1 VTSVLF
7 ELAPGLFSAN
17 AGLPAGAAPPPPSF
31 WTTVWDAPYMRAFV
45 PLPLLVA
52 LAPIV
57 WWFFRSTWREL
68 DLEADRHRSAT
79 LAAGG
84 YDLRPAV
91 MLVMA
96 AVILTLQEYYG
107 GRSTYDEVIRPW
119 LAEREALHPEGM
131 VKLGH
136 YDELYGYAWWS
147 FSRVAGYV
155 LLPFPTYKFIFRR
168 DSLLDMGLRV
178 RGFWSHAW
186 IYGVCLLFVLPAMW
200 FVSRQPD
207 FGSYYPF
214 YKTASRSY
222 FDLLAWEG
230 LYFAQ
235 FFGLELFF
243 RGLWLGALRKSLGSG
258 AIFAMCVPYC
268 MIHFGKPYL
277 EANGAI
283 VAGIVLGSLSMR
295 TKSIYAGFLVHITV
309 AVAMDVLALSHRH
322 AMPHTFWPVWP

>member
-1 VTSVLF
+1 
-7 ELAPGLFSAN
+7 
-17 AGLPAGAAPPPPSF
+17 
-31 WTTVWDAPYMRAFV
+31 MRAFIPV
-45 PLPLLVA
+45 PILVA

-68 DLEADRHRSAT
+68 DLDAERHRSAT

-96 AVILTLQEYYG
+96 AIVLTLQEYYG
-107 GRSTYDEVIRPW
+107 GRGTYDEVVRPW
-119 LAEREALHPEGM
+119 LAARELAHPEGFFR
-131 VKLGH
+131 LSR
-136 YDELYGYAWWS
+136 YDELYGYGWWS
-147 FSRVAGYV
+147 FTRVVGYV
-155 LLPFPTYKFIFRR
+155 LLPFPIYKFIFPR
-168 DSLLDMGLRV
+168 DSLLDMGLRG
-178 RGFWSHAW
+178 RGFWRHAW

-200 FVSRQPD
+200 LVSRQPD

-222 FDLLAWEG
+222 FDLLVWEG

-283 VAGIVLGSLSMR
+283 VAGIVLGSLAMK

-309 AVAMDVLALSHRH
+309 AVSMDVLALSHRH
-322 AMPHTFWPVWP
+322 AMPQAFWPVWVSMN